1 VKLKTYIAAS
11 AATLILGI
19 IAGLETTTPTQEAR
33 QLIEPLRELA
43 KQYMPYT
50 IQTVTLIF
58 TKNLVAVMVMW
69 LSGIL
74 LTIPT
79 IASLALNGYIIGI
92 VMALTGNPVKAL
104 IAILPHGVIELPAVT
119 IAGAC
124 GLRMGVEA
132 ARKIASIITHG
143 KASMTKAFK
152 ETIKP
157 MIISITLLIP
167 AAIIEVYVT
176 PTLIAIFK

>member
-1 VKLKTYIAAS
+1 VKLKLYITIS

-19 IAGLETTTPTQEAR
+19 IAGLETTTLTSETQ
-33 QLIEPLRELA
+33 QLIEPLREIA

-50 IQTVTLIF
+50 IKTVMLILA
-58 TKNLVAVMVMW
+58 KNIVAVIVMW
-69 LSGIL
+69 LSGTL

-92 VMALTGNPVKAL
+92 AITLTGNPAKAL
-104 IAILPHGVIELPAVT
+104 IAILPHGVIELPAVI

-124 GLRMGVEA
+124 GLRIGVEA

-143 KASMTKAFK
+143 KASMKKAFK

-157 MIISITLLIP
+157 MTVSITLLIP

-176 PTLIAIFK
+176 PTLIAIFS

>member
-1 VKLKTYIAAS
+1 MKLKTYIAVS
-11 AATLILGI
+11 AIILILGI

-69 LSGIL
+69 LSGTL

-79 IASLALNGYIIGI
+79 IAS
-92 VMALTGNPVKAL
+92 
-104 IAILPHGVIELPAVT
+104 
-119 IAGAC
+119 
-124 GLRMGVEA
+124 
-132 ARKIASIITHG
+132 
-143 KASMTKAFK
+143 
-152 ETIKP
+152 
-157 MIISITLLIP
+157 
-167 AAIIEVYVT
+167 
-176 PTLIAIFK
+176 